1 MTEDGYERMER
12 KSLLAGTPQEVIIT
26 ICKGELRAGGL
37 RVVGIPS
44 VCFGTRMKH
53 YITQPDYMWRARMHK
68 CREMNTHTQTQ
79 TFSGPQAAAENFLKR
94 GEQLD
99 AVI

>member
-1 MTEDGYERMER
+1 MVVGGR
-12 KSLLAGTPQEVIIT
+12 
-26 ICKGELRAGGL
+26 LRE
-37 RVVGIPS
+37 VGIPS

-94 GEQLD
+94 GEQSN